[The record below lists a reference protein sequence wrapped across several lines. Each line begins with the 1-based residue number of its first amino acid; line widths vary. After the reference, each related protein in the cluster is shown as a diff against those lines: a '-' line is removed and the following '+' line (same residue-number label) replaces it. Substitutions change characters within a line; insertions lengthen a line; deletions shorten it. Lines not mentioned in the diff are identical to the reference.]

1 MYLQSGEEQSIHLN
15 KMMNICNSCFGGGA
29 KYLGQS
35 PVEES
40 HLSSDAQKLLPKGS
54 ERSLVISNAP
64 GCSDQEL
71 EPSHSKDSPSSDK
84 LIHKVEGGD
93 SGTCVDDMGDK
104 TENSVKNC
112 DENEEKDTY
121 PSLQIEPALPHTPRF
136 DVRKSDTDALIDD
149 SEAYIEVPDPVQLTV
164 SSIGSIGGVLEDVP
178 EHCELGIR
186 RDSAGVPASSVVSE
200 ETETLPLLLQEG
212 GSSRPTPKIRH
223 HSFGSQT
230 ARTVL
235 TANPAEGNFTLN
247 IFRTR

>member
-1 MYLQSGEEQSIHLN
+1 MEHALFQPFLRHFWPIFELSRSL
-15 KMMNICNSCFGGGA
+15 ICGLPKNRQKKTGS
-29 KYLGQS
+29 S
-35 PVEES
+35 PV
-40 HLSSDAQKLLPKGS
+40 L
-54 ERSLVISNAP
+54 
-64 GCSDQEL
+64 
-71 EPSHSKDSPSSDK
+71 
-84 LIHKVEGGD
+84 
-93 SGTCVDDMGDK
+93 
-104 TENSVKNC
+104 ENSVKNC

-121 PSLQIEPALPHTPRF
+121 PSLQIDPALPHTPRF

-200 ETETLPLLLQEG
+200 ATETFPLLLQEG